1 MEVTTAKAD
10 AQYRDVSSF
19 SFTVDE
25 QFLENLF
32 RRGRAIF
39 GKCFKTLVQ
48 TESGLKQ
55 KCRSI

>member
-1 MEVTTAKAD
+1 MTPAKAH

-39 GKCFKTLVQ
+39 GKRFKTLVQ